1 MLGRKLIALGGLI
14 WVLGSALPAIAE
26 WTPAA
31 KSTVESK
38 LVLLW
43 RSVFRKLD
51 REFKVPAFVDASG
64 NWVTQKEARRYS
76 PCGDVFLAHYCVRD
90 GNIYFNESELSGIA
104 LELGDSAAFLALI
117 HEYGHAIQHRLGLLR
132 ADRPL
137 KEIEL
142 EADCFAGVQ
151 MAYLNDLDLLEPND
165 LDEVVSAYGLYGDY
179 DITSSSHHGTPEE
192 RIQWFFK
199 GFQKGM
205 AACLLPAKQPQK
217 PPEKTASHSNCS
229 SRVTV
234 L

>member
-1 MLGRKLIALGGLI
+1 MLGRKWIALGGLI

-31 KSTVESK
+31 KNTVETK

-43 RSVFRKLD
+43 RSVFRRLD
-51 REFKVPAFVDASG
+51 REFKVPAFIDASG
-64 NWVTQKEARRYS
+64 NWVAQKSARRYS

-90 GNIYFNESELSGIA
+90 GNIYFNENELSGIA

-117 HEYGHAIQHRLGLLR
+117 HEYGHAIQHRLGLLK
-132 ADRPL
+132 AERPL
-137 KEIEL
+137 KAIEL

-165 LDEVVSAYGLYGDY
+165 LDEVVTAYGLYGDY

-192 RIQWFFK
+192 RIQSFFK
-199 GFQKGM
+199 GFHKGM
-205 AACLLPAKQPQK
+205 AACLAPSAAPVNPQQQ
-217 PPEKTASHSNCS
+217 TV
-229 SRVTV
+229 SRRDCRLSLSV

>member
-31 KSTVESK
+31 KNTVETK

-51 REFKVPAFVDASG
+51 REFKVPAFIDASG
-64 NWVTQKEARRYS
+64 NWVDPKVARRYS

-90 GNIYFNESELSGIA
+90 GNIYFNETELSSIA
-104 LELGDSAAFLALI
+104 LELGDNAAFLALI
-117 HEYGHAIQHRLGLLR
+117 HEYGHAIQHRLGLLKSER
-132 ADRPL
+132 SL
-137 KEIEL
+137 KAIEL

-165 LDEVVSAYGLYGDY
+165 LDEVVSAYRLYGDY
-179 DITSSSHHGTPEE
+179 DVDSSSHHGTPEE
-192 RIQWFFK
+192 RVQWFFK

-205 AACLLPAKQPQK
+205 TACLLPPRQP
-217 PPEKTASHSNCS
+217 PVTTEKTVSRSHC
-229 SRVTV
+229 RAGVTA

>member
-1 MLGRKLIALGGLI
+1 MLGRKWIALSGLI

-26 WTPAA
+26 WSPAA
-31 KSTVESK
+31 KDTVETK

-51 REFKVPAFVDASG
+51 RDFKIPALVDASG
-64 NWVTQKEARRYS
+64 NWVAQKEARRYS

-117 HEYGHAIQHRLGLLR
+117 HEYGHAIQHRLGLLK

-137 KEIEL
+137 KAIEL

-165 LDEVVSAYGLYGDY
+165 LDEVVTAYGLYGDY
-179 DITSSSHHGTPEE
+179 DITSTSHHGTPEE
-192 RIQWFFK
+192 RIQWFFR

-205 AACLLPAKQPQK
+205 AACLMPAETIPT
-217 PPEKTASHSNCS
+217 PEEQTV
-229 SRVTV
+229 SRNRCPSGLTV